1 MEMPFLNFLQ
11 STGRLSAD
19 EVERISRWAASNREP
34 IGMIAVA
41 HGLITGE
48 QIDEVLDHQRRSGSK
63 FGQIGVE
70 LGLLT
75 EKQVQTLLEIQHHRT
90 VMAVLEAMALSESL
104 PLIEGLRAQ
113 SEFITTRPDQALT
126 GFEASAA

>member
-1 MEMPFLNFLQ
+1 MEMPFLSYLR
-11 STGRLSAD
+11 STGRLSHSD
-19 EVERISRWAASNREP
+19 VERISRWAMSNREP

-48 QIDEVLDHQRRSGSK
+48 QIDEVLDRQRQSGEK
-63 FGQIGVE
+63 FGQVGIE

-75 EKQVQTLLEIQHHRT
+75 EKQVQTLLEIQRQRMVT
-90 VMAVLEAMALSESL
+90 VVLEALSLSESL
-104 PLIEGLRAQ
+104 PLREGLLAHA
-113 SEFITTRPDQALT
+113 EFITSQPDQALS